1 MAKTVLSA
9 SQPCSMDCKETKVLI
24 IKVEGKERDTGT
36 VGSTKDL
43 ENEAL
48 KEEKL
53 RKQRTLDIYWCLKVK
68 KCHS

>member
-1 MAKTVLSA
+1 
-9 SQPCSMDCKETKVLI
+9 MDCKETKVLI

-53 RKQRTLDIYWCLKVK
+53 RKQQAIG
-68 KCHS
+68 

>member
-1 MAKTVLSA
+1 
-9 SQPCSMDCKETKVLI
+9 MDCKETKVLI

-68 KCHS
+68 KCYS